1 MVTFASAFLFN
12 IFSIFSLYRIFVRQ
26 NYTHFIEAIVQS
38 SWNLYFYFYC
48 FAIITLSSMLTRSG
62 KFSAVLCHKAINYSN
77 DDSIIDHVRYYLHNL
92 FKKKPTM
99 LP

>member
-26 NYTHFIEAIVQS
+26 NFSHIIEAIVQS
-38 SWNLYFYFYC
+38 AWNLYFYFYC

-77 DDSIIDHVRYYLHNL
+77 DDSIIDHVRYRLYINSRTR
-92 FKKKPTM
+92 TM
-99 LP
+99 FP

>member
-1 MVTFASAFLFN
+1 MVTFASSFLFN
-12 IFSIFSLYRIFVRQ
+12 IFSIFSLYRIFVRM
-26 NYTHFIEAIVQS
+26 NDSHIIEAIVQS
-38 SWNLYFYFYC
+38 VWNVYSFFYC

-77 DDSIIDHVRYYLHNL
+77 DDSIIDHVRNQLYINSRTR
-92 FKKKPTM
+92 TM